1 MKRLLIVIYIFSFGL
16 LAQNDVYDIQQ
27 STGELYEYA
36 EFANTEKID
45 FSISEVLENSDL
57 QYSKLET
64 DNHSIGF
71 TSDNYWV
78 RFKLKNSSTT
88 ANTYYLKTARP
99 ITDHVNLY
107 QISQGNT
114 QHFLNG
120 DNIDFSKKQVQHRST
135 IFKLTLPPNDIQH
148 IYINYKSDGETI
160 NLPLILNDESSFW
173 MVNYNQ
179 QLFLGLF
186 YGLLFLAGI
195 IYLFFYTSLKE
206 LAFFYY
212 GLYVFSIALMQASL
226 DGLIHQ
232 YILQDAGFLNSNS
245 VLIAG
250 LLSNL
255 FFLKYCEHFLRIKN
269 TFKGFITTFNVL
281 YGLIALIF
289 LFLFINKNTTELAY
303 PLTNLSALIT
313 LIVILTTIT
322 TMRVK
327 GFKVDPFFS
336 IGIIFLVVGMLGFVM
351 NNLSLLPNNFFT
363 LNSAKFGS
371 GFEVIFLSLSM
382 TNLIKKLRLEKDKSR
397 EEALQK
403 SQEISALK
411 TYFMSNMSHEL
422 RTPINAIM
430 GVAENELEFQTDK
443 KNREP
448 YQIIKNA
455 SLSLLSNV
463 NDIIDFEKI
472 ENKALTLNFQTF
484 NPSIKL
490 NQISSNWKA
499 EAFKKGLNYTF
510 EMDSEIPA
518 NINAD
523 PDRFVQII
531 NNVLSNAIKFT
542 DKGDVFFKLK
552 CLKQPND
559 ICRFSFQITDTG
571 IGIDKTNKNE
581 VFDSF
586 NQMKLNHKR
595 EFGGIGLGLTIVK
608 HIVELFNGSITIE
621 SEPDKGTDVFI
632 DLNLKYSIEQKTTP
646 ATRKQNE
653 TPLHILV
660 VEDNKLNQLVMK
672 KILSTN
678 SQITFAIANN
688 GKEAI
693 EALKKDVYDIIL
705 MDLQMPIMDGYE
717 ATQIIRSGELG
728 NTIHTTPIIAVT
740 ADAMEATK
748 KRVLDLGMNAY
759 MTKPINKTLL
769 FENINACNFN
779 KQNDKND
786 DDDKS
791 MNLQIA

>member
-27 STGELYEYA
+27 STGELYEFA
-36 EFANTEKID
+36 EFANAEKTE
-45 FSISEVLENSDL
+45 FSISEILENSGL
-57 QYSKLET
+57 QYSKLESE
-64 DNHSIGF
+64 NHNIGF
-71 TSDNYWV
+71 TSHNYWV
-78 RFKLKNSSTT
+78 RFKLKNSSNTT
-88 ANTYYLKTARP
+88 NTYYLKTARP

-107 QISQGNT
+107 QISNGHI

-120 DNIDFSKKQVQHRST
+120 DNINFSEKQVQHRST
-135 IFKLTLPPNDIQH
+135 IFKIAVPPHVTQQ

-160 NLPLILNDESSFW
+160 NLPLIINDESSFW

-206 LAFFYY
+206 MAFFYY

-232 YILQDAGFLNSNS
+232 YILTEAGFFNSS
-245 VLIAG
+245 AVLITG

-255 FFLKYCEHFLRIKN
+255 FFLKYCEHFLRVKYN
-269 TFKGFITTFNVL
+269 LKGFMKTFKVL
-281 YGLIALIF
+281 YALITLIF
-289 LFLFINKNTTELAY
+289 LFLIINKHTVELAY

-313 LIVILTTIT
+313 LIVILATIIT
-322 TMRVK
+322 LRVK
-327 GFKVDPFFS
+327 GVKVDPFFS
-336 IGIIFLVVGMLGFVM
+336 IGIVFLVVGMLGFVM

-363 LNSAKFGS
+363 LNSSKFGS
-371 GFEVIFLSLSM
+371 GFEVVFLSLSM

-430 GVAENELEFQTDK
+430 GVAENELEFQTNK

-448 YQIIKNA
+448 FQIIKNA

-472 ENKALTLNFQTF
+472 ENKALELNFQTF

-499 EAFKKGLNYTF
+499 EALKKGLDYTF

-542 DKGDVFFKLK
+542 EKGHVLFKLK

-559 ICRFSFQITDTG
+559 TCRFSFQITDTG

-608 HIVELFNGSITIE
+608 HIVELFNGNITIE
-621 SEPDKGTDVFI
+621 SEPNKGTNVFI
-632 DLNLKYSIEQKTTP
+632 DLNLKYSIEQKT
-646 ATRKQNE
+646 ATATNVQNE

-660 VEDNKLNQLVMK
+660 VEDNKLNQMVMK

-748 KRVLDLGMNAY
+748 QRVLDLGMNAY

-779 KQNDKND
+779 KQNGKD
-786 DDDKS
+786 DEDDKS
-791 MNLQIA
+791 VNLQIA